1 MSTSPPPAPLPPDPV
16 EPPGLP
22 PGASGIGKSSEIKL
36 ISHSNLFYWW
46 PVWAMSL
53 FMAMWTWVEGSRL
66 AIVPAGT
73 KVTRINDGS
82 YNLQVPE
89 DKSEGNTDE
98 FKKKTTESLRQAE
111 ATSTYNTKNTQ
122 NEPVFRTR
130 VSEKSGLGIA
140 FVIGLI
146 LTIVITNVPLRG
158 LWSFLVIVMMVL
170 LALLIV
176 LFEIQEKIFDAFRE
190 LHIHINMAGYLFIC
204 VSVFIVWAMA
214 TFIFDR
220 RSYIIFTPGQI
231 RVCEHIGASVQAY
244 GTVGVN
250 MEKQRDDLFRH
261 YILGFGSGDLIVRIP
276 SGGEQKEIRLPNILG
291 VGWRLKQVEDMLR
304 QVATT

>member
-1 MSTSPPPAPLPPDPV
+1 V